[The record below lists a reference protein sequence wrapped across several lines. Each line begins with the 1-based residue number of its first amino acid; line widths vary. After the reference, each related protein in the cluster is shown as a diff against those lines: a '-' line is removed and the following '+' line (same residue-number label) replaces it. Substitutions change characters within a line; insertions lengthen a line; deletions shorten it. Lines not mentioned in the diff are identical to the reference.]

1 MRRFAGALL
10 GASLAASSCT
20 GEPAPPPVGTSV
32 SAPGSMSACLAF
44 VLDRN
49 GGACVDT
56 LELDGS
62 TYRVRCVAV
71 PEVLL
76 DVAVPARWGRS
87 AVRTIAA
94 VPASQALA
102 VTGTGDRC
110 GSHPLALR
118 TDLSEDTAA
127 AIVEEVEQA
136 ASLPPDLAK
145 DPAAAE

>member
-1 MRRFAGALL
+1 VRRLVGVLL
-10 GASLAASSCT
+10 GAVLAASSCT
-20 GEPAPPPVGTSV
+20 GEPAPPPVGTS
-32 SAPGSMSACLAF
+32 APGSTAACLPF

-49 GGACVDT
+49 GGTCVDT

-62 TYRVRCVAV
+62 TYRVQCVAV

-76 DVAVPARWGRS
+76 DVPVPARWGRS

-94 VPASQALA
+94 VPATQALA

-127 AIVEEVEQA
+127 AIIEEVERG
-136 ASLPPDLAK
+136 ASLPPDLEK